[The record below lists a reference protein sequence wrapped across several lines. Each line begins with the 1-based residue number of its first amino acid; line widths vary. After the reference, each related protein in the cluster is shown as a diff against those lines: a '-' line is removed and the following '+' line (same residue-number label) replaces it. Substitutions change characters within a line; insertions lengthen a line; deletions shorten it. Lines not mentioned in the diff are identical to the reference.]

1 MQAQPGRV
9 PPAAAAAPAAIAPPG
24 RLHHPE
30 VLDERAHRGQRH
42 HEQAVCRDA
51 RVGFA
56 ISALLPSVFSRRVF
70 FKHFRGDLDHKFFTS
85 SKKHCNIN
93 PRYVLVFPF
102 SKFNTRH

>member
-70 FKHFRGDLDHKFFTS
+70 FL
-85 SKKHCNIN
+85 NIFVVISTIN
-93 PRYVLVFPF
+93 F
-102 SKFNTRH
+102 SPVAQQFEKTL